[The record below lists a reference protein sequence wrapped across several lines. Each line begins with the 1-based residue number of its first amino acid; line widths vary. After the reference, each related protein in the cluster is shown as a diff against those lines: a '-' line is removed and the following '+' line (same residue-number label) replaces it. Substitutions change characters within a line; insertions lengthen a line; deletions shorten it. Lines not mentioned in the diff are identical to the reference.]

1 MTTLKKTLSAL
12 LAAVMIL
19 CAMSVASVAF
29 AEDVVYYVDGN
40 FKFAVIGEAG
50 AETARIVKLNPKA
63 GNEIK
68 LPVSVSIPATDDSEA
83 KTYRVSE
90 VAEDVFAPTEEGSL
104 LEQDIIA
111 VSIENLATD
120 PLADYDVFVNAY
132 KDAFKGIDTI
142 LYFEF
147 PYVLKD
153 FAKNVKQDGAA
164 ALSAAGISSP
174 EQLVDYIAG
183 EYYKYTTA
191 ICDAL
196 GLDYIKAYM
205 SVSSVSDEVVSA
217 NNGVLYTAGVSSF
230 YVSAYTALD
239 VTSVPSTLL
248 VVPKG
253 KTEYAVNS
261 GTERI
266 SGYAFTNRTVDKLGI
281 PESVKTFGKGTYA
294 AGDAAPA
301 EHNTFETAT
310 VKYVENRSKEFTAI
324 EASGLIKAGI
334 EVYSVDD
341 FGFKE
346 YVEDNGG
353 KFTAADKTRIEE
365 ASDVLSKLAAFFSK
379 IVTFFKQLLERLRG

>member
-1 MTTLKKTLSAL
+1 MTTFKKTLSAL
-12 LAAVMIL
+12 LAAIMIL
-19 CAMSVASVAF
+19 CAMSVATVAF

-40 FKFAVIGEAG
+40 FKFAVIGEDG

-63 GNEIK
+63 GNSIV
-68 LPVSVSIPATDDSEA
+68 LPVSVTIPATDDSEA
-83 KTYRVSE
+83 KTYLVSE
-90 VAEDVFAPTEEGSL
+90 VAEGVFAPEAEGDA
-104 LEQDIIA
+104 LENDIIA
-111 VSIENLATD
+111 VSIEKLMTD

-132 KDAFKGIDTI
+132 KDAFKDIDTV
-142 LYFEF
+142 LYFYI

-153 FAKNVKQDGAA
+153 FAKDVKTDAAA
-164 ALSAAGISSP
+164 ALSAADISSP
-174 EQLVDYIAG
+174 EQLVDYIAAS
-183 EYYKYTTA
+183 YYKYTTA
-191 ICDAL
+191 VCDAL
-196 GLDYIKAYM
+196 GLDYITAYVP
-205 SVSSVSDEVVSA
+205 VSAMSDEVVSA
-217 NNGVLYTAGVSSF
+217 NNGVLYTGGVSTF
-230 YVSAYTALD
+230 YINAREALD
-239 VTSVPSTLL
+239 VTAIPTTLL

-294 AGDAAPA
+294 EGDAAPA
-301 EHNTFETAT
+301 EHNTFDTAT

-353 KFTAADKTRIEE
+353 TYTAAEKTRIEE
-365 ASDVLSKLAAFFSK
+365 ASSVLQRLAEFFSK
-379 IVTFFKQLLERLRG
+379 IVTFFKQLLERIKG